1 MNENQNEHEKY
12 PSQYD
17 RVKELTDQ
25 LETGIKALFE
35 DPESSLRKWL
45 TVCSKFHNY
54 SLNNTLLIAMQLPP
68 GAQGPIAGMTTWNK
82 LGRKVNKGSK
92 AIKILAP
99 APFKRKMEVDRV
111 DPVSGK
117 IMRNPDGSAMKETKE
132 IMQPAF
138 KVVNT
143 FDYSQTWGKELP
155 DPGVNELIGTVDQ
168 YEMFFEAL
176 KRTSPVPIAFEQIEG
191 GAKGYYHLKDNRIA
205 IQEGMSEAQTIKTC
219 LHEIAHSINDSMFE
233 KMKVKLAP
241 QKSDNGEH
249 SLTQSES
256 NPIRSR
262 AEMESTAEA
271 VAFCVANFFN
281 LDTGSYSM
289 PYIGTFASGKE
300 LPELKLSLDLI
311 RKTSD
316 QLITAIE
323 QNLGDIRKER
333 GLETTI
339 EPTIEPTTEPAMDS
353 TNREKASVLSELHS
367 RNQEGTTDKGTKEK
381 KSKTA
386 NRSNQKKAREEAL

>member
-1 MNENQNEHEKY
+1 MSEKQNEKEKY
-12 PSQYD
+12 PSQFD
-17 RVKELTDQ
+17 KVKELTEQ

-35 DPESSLRKWL
+35 DPESSLRQWL
-45 TVCSKFHNY
+45 TVCGKFHNY

-111 DPVSGK
+111 DPVTGNV
-117 IMRNPDGSAMKETKE
+117 MRNPDGSAMKETKE

-155 DPGVNELIGTVDQ
+155 DPGVNELIGNVDQ

-176 KRTSPVPIAFEQIEG
+176 KRSSPVPIAFEQIEG

-219 LHEIAHSINDSMFE
+219 IHEIAHSINDSMLE
-233 KMKVKLAP
+233 KMNVKPEAKEP
-241 QKSDNGEH
+241 AGNEH
-249 SLTQSES
+249 SLTQVEA
-256 NPIRSR
+256 NALRSR

-281 LDTGSYSM
+281 LDTASYSM

-300 LPELKLSLDLI
+300 LPELKASLDLI
-311 RKTSD
+311 RSTAD
-316 QLITAIE
+316 RLITAIE
-323 QNLGDIRKER
+323 QNLQDIRKER
-333 GLETTI
+333 GLEQVT
-339 EPTIEPTTEPAMDS
+339 D
-353 TNREKASVLSELHS
+353 KASVLSELHS
-367 RNQEGTTDKGTKEK
+367 RSKEQSGDKKEK
-381 KSKTA
+381 AKT
-386 NRSNQKKAREEAL
+386 QKEAKRTKAKRAREEAL